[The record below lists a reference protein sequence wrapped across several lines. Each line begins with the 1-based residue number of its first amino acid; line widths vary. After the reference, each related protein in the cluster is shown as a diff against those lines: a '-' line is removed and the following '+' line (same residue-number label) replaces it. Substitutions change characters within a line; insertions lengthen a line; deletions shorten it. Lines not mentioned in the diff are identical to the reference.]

1 MRVCNVRPVCECVR
15 SNYWIIL
22 KTFSQTHE
30 KKRKNKLCLHYT
42 NYVLTMYQNIHSQ
55 SYYVSLVS
63 LWWIKQPLFVIVQY
77 CSIFLSDFRSLPDI
91 YEVNIFLGKLT
102 ISERKWMLP
111 KVDLCSQ
118 PSVATLLIPMDFWSR
133 KWLPLI
139 LLTWLR
145 LFLNILGHQFL
156 WRVLPKSDLV

>member
-1 MRVCNVRPVCECVR
+1 MSACAVTTEL
-15 SNYWIIL
+15 YWKL
-22 KTFSQTHE
+22 LAKRT
-30 KKRKNKLCLHYT
+30 KKRKKKLCLHYT

-77 CSIFLSDFRSLPDI
+77 CSIFFIRFQVITRYIRSKYIP
-91 YEVNIFLGKLT
+91 GKLT

-118 PSVATLLIPMDFWSR
+118 PRVATLLIHTAWIRIWMAKD
-133 KWLPLI
+133 
-139 LLTWLR
+139 
-145 LFLNILGHQFL
+145 QA
-156 WRVLPKSDLV
+156 